1 MEAETE
7 RFDDGRIMLKQ
18 YEQFKAERDMR
29 LQTLREA
36 KEAWTAQRKNLVV
49 GGLAVLLVLAVLV
62 YVLVLRRQ
70 HSNTLKNK
78 DFEALKI
85 KVMAIYG
92 DKLNN
97 KMERIAKMFNEAYP
111 EALAKL
117 KAAHPDLT
125 ETEVAVGVLSLFPFR
140 TKEVAD
146 ILGIR
151 ENTVSKYHT
160 SIKKKTQSETFEGLW
175 ERFMG

>member
-1 MEAETE
+1 M
-7 RFDDGRIMLKQ
+7 
-18 YEQFKAERDMR
+18 
-29 LQTLREA
+29 
-36 KEAWTAQRKNLVV
+36 
-49 GGLAVLLVLAVLV
+49 
-62 YVLVLRRQ
+62 
-70 HSNTLKNK
+70 
-78 DFEALKI
+78 KI

-117 KAAHPDLT
+117 KASHPDLT
-125 ETEVAVGVLSLFPFR
+125 ETEVAIGVLSLFPFR

-151 ENTVSKYHT
+151 ENTVSKYRT
-160 SIKKKTQSETFEGLW
+160 SIKKKTQSETFEGLG